1 MSTAMSSVL
10 RTWAEIQSSAEIKR
24 VVSRFVARRARGTFQ
39 RLVGDFVR
47 EHPFFG
53 FVESKGRIAHGSA
66 LFVGQRLIK
75 GPSIFIIVKIENA
88 A

>member
-1 MSTAMSSVL
+1 MVPRSSVL

-24 VVSRFVARRARGTFQ
+24 IVSRLVTRRARRTFQ

-53 FVESKGRIAHGSA
+53 LVESNGCVAHNGA
-66 LFVGQRLIK
+66 PFVGQRPIK

>member
-24 VVSRFVARRARGTFQ
+24 VVSRFVARPARGTFQ

-53 FVESKGRIAHGSA
+53 FVESKGRIAHSSA
-66 LFVGQRLIK
+66 LGQRPIK